1 MADIKLSIVITSAD
15 SELGQATVRQFVA
28 QGHKVT
34 GLTQEK
40 DGAAAVHS
48 AGGVAVETDHSSGVE
63 LRDAILAA
71 NPDVVVNLTPQKAN
85 TLLSDG
91 QDWKGFDKTLS
102 TTTGALLTAVKD
114 TNIKLLIHTSYTFL
128 YGNTKEA
135 TENTPLSVPGD
146 DAIFKM
152 AIATEN
158 QVTNS
163 QIPTCVLRMGYL
175 YGPES
180 EDLKLYIKSFKM
192 GRPYFAGPDSN
203 LGNWLHFEDAA
214 AALVKVADESEP
226 KGAIFNV
233 VDGVPVSFADF
244 IDRFA
249 FTLGRKRPARIP
261 MWLTPLALVLVVT
274 PQQVDL
280 LKLSTT
286 VNSDS
291 FRKQFGWSPRYVS
304 YREGLQ
310 QTVDTWGASAG

>member
-1 MADIKLSIVITSAD
+1 MTDTKLSIVITGAD
-15 SELGQATVRQFVA
+15 TELGQETVRQFVA
-28 QGHKVT
+28 LGHKVT
-34 GLTQEK
+34 GLTQDK
-40 DGAAAVHS
+40 DGAATVRSH
-48 AGGVAVETDHSSGVE
+48 GGIAVETDPSNPVE
-63 LRDAILAA
+63 LREAILAA
-71 NPDVVVNLTPQKAN
+71 NADVVVNLTPQKAN

-102 TTTGALLTAVKD
+102 ATTGALLAAVKD

-128 YGNTKEA
+128 YGNTRDA
-135 TENTPLSVPGD
+135 TESTPLSIPGD
-146 DAIFKM
+146 DPIFKM

-158 QVTNS
+158 HVTNS
-163 QIPTCVLRMGYL
+163 QIPACVLRLGYL
-175 YGPES
+175 YGPQS
-180 EDLKLYIKSFKM
+180 EDLKLYIKSFKL

-214 AALVKVADESEP
+214 SALVQVAQQQP

-249 FTLGRKRPARIP
+249 FTLGRKRPGHIP

-286 VNSDS
+286 VGGDS
-291 FRKQFGWSPRYVS
+291 FRKQFGWSPHYPS

-310 QTVDTWGASAG
+310 QTVETWGSSAA

>member
-1 MADIKLSIVITSAD
+1 MTDTKLSIVITSAD
-15 SELGQATVRQFVA
+15 TELGQVTLRQFVA

-34 GLTQEK
+34 GLTQDK
-40 DGAAAVHS
+40 DGTAAVHS
-48 AGGVAVETDHSSGVE
+48 GGGIAVETDPSNAVE
-63 LRDAILAA
+63 VRDAIIAA
-71 NPDVVVNLTPQKAN
+71 NADVVVNLTPQKAN

-102 TTTGALLTAVKD
+102 VTTAALLTAVKD
-114 TNIKLLIHTSYTFL
+114 TDVKLLIHTSYTFL
-128 YGNTKEA
+128 YGNTRDA
-135 TENTPLSVPGD
+135 TESTPLSVPGD

-163 QIPTCVLRMGYL
+163 QIPNCVLRLGYL

-180 EDLKLYIKSFKM
+180 EDLKLYIKSFKL
-192 GRPYFAGPDSN
+192 GRPYFAGPESN

-214 AALVKVADESEP
+214 AALVLVAEQQP
-226 KGAIFNV
+226 RGAFFNV

-249 FTLGRKRPARIP
+249 FTLGRKRPAHIP

-280 LKLSTT
+280 LKLITS

-310 QTVDTWGASAG
+310 QTVDMWGTSAS

>member
-1 MADIKLSIVITSAD
+1 MADTKLSIVITSAD
-15 SELGQATVRQFVA
+15 SELGQVTVRQFVA

-48 AGGVAVETDHSSGVE
+48 GGGIAVQTDHSSAVE
-63 LRDAILAA
+63 VRDAILAA
-71 NPDVVVNLTPQKAN
+71 NADVVVNLTPQKAN

-102 TTTGALLTAVKD
+102 ATTGALLTAVKD
-114 TNIKLLIHTSYTFL
+114 TDIKLLIHTSYAFL
-128 YGNTKEA
+128 YGNARDA
-135 TENTPLSVPGD
+135 TESTPLSVPGD
-146 DAIFKM
+146 DSIFKM

-163 QIPTCVLRMGYL
+163 QIPSCVLRLGYL

-180 EDLKLYIKSFKM
+180 EDLKLYIKSFKL
-192 GRPYFAGPDSN
+192 GRPYFAGPESN

-214 AALVKVADESEP
+214 AALVQVAEQQP
-226 KGAIFNV
+226 RGAIFNV

-249 FTLGRKRPARIP
+249 FTLGRKRPGHIP
-261 MWLTPLALVLVVT
+261 MWLTPLALALVVT

-280 LKLSTT
+280 LKLITT

-310 QTVDTWGASAG
+310 QTVDTWGASAS

>member
-1 MADIKLSIVITSAD
+1 MTDTKLSIVITSAD
-15 SELGQATVRQFVA
+15 TELGQVTLRQFVA

-34 GLTQEK
+34 GLTQDK
-40 DGAAAVHS
+40 DGTAAVHS
-48 AGGVAVETDHSSGVE
+48 GGGIAVETDPSNAVE
-63 LRDAILAA
+63 VRDAIIAA
-71 NPDVVVNLTPQKAN
+71 NADVVVNLTPQKAN

-102 TTTGALLTAVKD
+102 VTTAALLTAVKD
-114 TNIKLLIHTSYTFL
+114 TDIKLLIHTSYTFL
-128 YGNTKEA
+128 YGNTRDA
-135 TENTPLSVPGD
+135 TESTPLSVPGD

-163 QIPTCVLRMGYL
+163 QIPNCVLRLGYL

-180 EDLKLYIKSFKM
+180 EDLKLYIKSFKL
-192 GRPYFAGPDSN
+192 GRPYFAGPESN

-214 AALVKVADESEP
+214 AALVLVAEQQP
-226 KGAIFNV
+226 RGAFFNV

-249 FTLGRKRPARIP
+249 FTLGRKRPAHIP

-280 LKLSTT
+280 LKLITS

-310 QTVDTWGASAG
+310 QTVDMWGTSAS

>member
-1 MADIKLSIVITSAD
+1 MTDTKLSIVITSAD
-15 SELGQATVRQFVA
+15 TELGQATVRQFVA

-34 GLTQEK
+34 GLTQDK
-40 DGAAAVHS
+40 DGAAAVGS
-48 AGGVAVETDHSSGVE
+48 RGGIAVETDPSNAVE
-63 LRDAILAA
+63 VRDAIIAA
-71 NPDVVVNLTPQKAN
+71 NADVVVNLTPQKAN

-114 TNIKLLIHTSYTFL
+114 TDVKLLIHTSYTFL
-128 YGNTKEA
+128 YGNTRDA
-135 TENTPLSVPGD
+135 TESTPLSVPGD

-163 QIPTCVLRMGYL
+163 QVPNCVLRLGYL

-180 EDLKLYIKSFKM
+180 EDLKLYIKSFKL
-192 GRPYFAGPDSN
+192 GRPYFAGPESN

-214 AALVKVADESEP
+214 AALVQVAEQQP
-226 KGAIFNV
+226 KNAIFNV

-249 FTLGRKRPARIP
+249 FTLGRKRPAHIP

-280 LKLSTT
+280 LKLITT
-286 VNSDS
+286 VNSDL

>member
-1 MADIKLSIVITSAD
+1 MTDTKLSIVITSAD

-34 GLTQEK
+34 GLTQDKE
-40 DGAAAVHS
+40 GAATVHS
-48 AGGVAVETDHSSGVE
+48 RGGIAVETDPSNAVE

-71 NPDVVVNLTPQKAN
+71 NADVVVNLTPQKAN

-102 TTTGALLTAVKD
+102 TTTGALLTALKD
-114 TNIKLLIHTSYTFL
+114 TDVKLLIHTSYTFL
-128 YGNTKEA
+128 YGNTRDA
-135 TENTPLSVPGD
+135 TESTPLSIPGD

-163 QIPTCVLRMGYL
+163 QVPSCVLRLGYL

-192 GRPYFAGPDSN
+192 GRPYFAGPESN

-214 AALVKVADESEP
+214 AALVQVAQQQP
-226 KGAIFNV
+226 TGAIFNV

-249 FTLGRKRPARIP
+249 FTLGRKRPGHIP

-310 QTVDTWGASAG
+310 QTVDTWGASAS

>member
-1 MADIKLSIVITSAD
+1 MADTKLSIVITSAD
-15 SELGQATVRQFVA
+15 TELGQVTVRQFVA

-34 GLTQEK
+34 GLTQDK

-48 AGGVAVETDHSSGVE
+48 GGGIAVETDPSNAVE
-63 LRDAILAA
+63 VRDAIIAA
-71 NPDVVVNLTPQKAN
+71 NADVVVNLTPQKAN

-102 TTTGALLTAVKD
+102 VTTAALLTAVKD
-114 TNIKLLIHTSYTFL
+114 TDIKLLIHTSYTFL
-128 YGNTKEA
+128 YGNTRDA
-135 TENTPLSVPGD
+135 TESTPLSVPGD

-163 QIPTCVLRMGYL
+163 QIPNCVLRLGYL

-180 EDLKLYIKSFKM
+180 EDLKLYIKSFKL
-192 GRPYFAGPDSN
+192 GRPYFAGPESN

-214 AALVKVADESEP
+214 AALVLVAEQQP
-226 KGAIFNV
+226 RGAFFNV

-249 FTLGRKRPARIP
+249 FTLGRKRPAHIP

-280 LKLSTT
+280 LKLITS

-310 QTVDTWGASAG
+310 QTVDMWGTSAS